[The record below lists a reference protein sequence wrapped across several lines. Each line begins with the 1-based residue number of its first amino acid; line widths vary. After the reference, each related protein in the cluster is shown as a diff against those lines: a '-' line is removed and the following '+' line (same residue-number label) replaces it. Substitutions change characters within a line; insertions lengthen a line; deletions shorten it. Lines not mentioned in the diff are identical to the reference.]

1 MSDNKEKKPSLFSFL
16 GQSKAERATS
26 IVAIVLSVILVP
38 ILIFNCILII
48 KSVIN
53 PDKVPSI
60 GNFTPLIVLTESM
73 ELQILDG
80 DLIVTEITPVEEI
93 AVGDVISYFDPAS
106 KSGSVVTHRVIEITE
121 QDGALAFKTQGDNND
136 IADRYAVP
144 ADKVIGVWTGFQ
156 VHFLG
161 NVMLFMQ
168 SAPGLILCLAVPVAA
183 FVLFEVIKRRRADN
197 KKQSD
202 IDALRRELEE
212 LKAREAS
219 ADKDSGDNA

>member
-1 MSDNKEKKPSLFSFL
+1 MSDNKEKKSSLFSFL